1 MNKGILY
8 GIGAYAIWGLF
19 PLYWKAMAS
28 VPSLQIV
35 AHRLVWCLVFVA
47 VLVWI
52 MRGWTDLRKAI
63 TRRLVLLYT
72 VAAALLTVNWLVY
85 IWGVNAGFVVETSLG
100 YFINPLVNVAL
111 GVLFFKERLSLSKW
125 LPIGLAAVGVL
136 YLTISYGQLP
146 WISLALAFSFGLY
159 GLMKKALPLNA
170 LQGLTLE
177 TAVLFVPSLAFLL
190 FVEAQG
196 TGSLFHETPLVNLLL
211 ILAGPVTALPL
222 LLFSGAA
229 RSIPLS
235 TLGLLQYIA
244 PTLQFML
251 GVFVY
256 HEPFTQE
263 RLIGFAIIW
272 LALIILTVGG
282 LVERRRAIIAV
293 VGFK

>member
-8 GIGAYAIWGLF
+8 GIGAYIIWGLF
-19 PLYWKAMAS
+19 PLYWKAMSS

-47 VLVWI
+47 VLLSI

-63 TRRLVLLYT
+63 TGRLVLLYA
-72 VAAALLTVNWLVY
+72 VAAALLTINWLVY

-125 LPIGLAAVGVL
+125 LPIGLAAAGVV

-159 GLMKKALPLNA
+159 GLMKKALPLNS
-170 LQGLTLE
+170 LHGLTLE
-177 TAVLFVPSLAFLL
+177 TAILFVPSLAYLL
-190 FVEAQG
+190 LVEAQA
-196 TGSLFHETPLVNLLL
+196 TGSLFHESPLVNLLL

-282 LVERRRAIIAV
+282 LLERRRALITA
-293 VGFK
+293 GARA

>member
-8 GIGAYAIWGLF
+8 GIGAYIIWGLF
-19 PLYWKAMAS
+19 PLYWKAMSS

-47 VLVWI
+47 VLVAVT
-52 MRGWTDLRKAI
+52 RTWTDLRKAI
-63 TRRLVLLYT
+63 TRRLVLLYA

-125 LPIGLAAVGVL
+125 LPIGLAAAGVV
-136 YLTISYGQLP
+136 YLTVSYGQLP

-159 GLMKKALPLNA
+159 GLMKKALPLNS

-177 TAVLFVPSLAFLL
+177 TAILFVPSLAYLL
-190 FVEAQG
+190 LVEAQG
-196 TGSLFHETPLVNLLL
+196 TGSLFHESPLVNLLL

-282 LVERRRAIIAV
+282 LVERRRSLIAAGV
-293 VGFK
+293 RA